1 MSLFAKIMVVVNFIL
16 AVMFLSAAGTF
27 LGAMNKYKDMHQTE
41 KDAHEST
48 RVSLKEQVDQRQT
61 QLDTSKEM
69 GRQHEVARASA
80 EAAQATQSESLK
92 TLNEKNNQLE
102 AALTKLA
109 ATYQT
114 MVETNTKLESE
125 KGELQD
131 QVNTA
136 RADKRTA
143 LDDLNTANGT
153 IAGLNQQVGDLEAAN
168 AAGQKANAAQAEEID
183 AKSTALALY
192 AKVYG
197 GLPTGVTALAVDGQ
211 VQAVDNAMDIYVISI
226 GKTDKVAVGFEFV
239 VYRGN
244 DYVSTIV
251 VDQVFAQ
258 HASCKTKSGMK
269 KRDIQAGDKVSTRL

>member
-16 AVMFLSAAGTF
+16 AVVFLSAAGTF
-27 LGAMNKYKDMHQTE
+27 LGAMNKYKDMHKAEQMARATE
-41 KDAHEST
+41 VEALNT
-48 RVSLKEQVDQRQT
+48 QVTQRQKD
-61 QLDTSKEM
+61 LEASKEM
-69 GRQHEVARASA
+69 GRQHEVARAGA
-80 EAAQATQSESLK
+80 ESAQATQAESLK
-92 TLNEKNNQLE
+92 TLNEKNNMLE
-102 AALTKLA
+102 AALNKLA

-114 MVETNTKLESE
+114 MVDTNTKLEAE
-125 KGELQD
+125 KGALQD

-153 IAGLNQQVGDLEAAN
+153 IAGLNQEKSDLEAAL
-168 AAGQKANAAQAEEID
+168 AAGQKASVVAAEKLD
-183 AKSTALALY
+183 AAGTVIELYKS
-192 AKVYG
+192 KYG
-197 GLPTGVTALAVDGQ
+197 GVGDIVSVEPVDGQ

-226 GKTDKVAVGFEFV
+226 GSKDKVTVGYEFV